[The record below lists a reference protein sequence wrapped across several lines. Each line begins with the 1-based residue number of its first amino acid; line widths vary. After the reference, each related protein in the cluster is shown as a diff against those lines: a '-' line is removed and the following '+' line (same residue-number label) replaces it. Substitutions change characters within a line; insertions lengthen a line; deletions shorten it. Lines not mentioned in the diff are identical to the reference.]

1 MGKLRDA
8 VEDWMDE
15 CGYELGYDWDR
26 LPSMADFK
34 KIKVNKIKAREYYE
48 NYGTRGNKTKCD

>member
-1 MGKLRDA
+1 MMGKLKDV

-15 CGYELGYDWDR
+15 FGYELGYDWDR
-26 LPSMADFK
+26 LPSMGDFK

-48 NYGTRGNKTKCD
+48 NYGTRSND